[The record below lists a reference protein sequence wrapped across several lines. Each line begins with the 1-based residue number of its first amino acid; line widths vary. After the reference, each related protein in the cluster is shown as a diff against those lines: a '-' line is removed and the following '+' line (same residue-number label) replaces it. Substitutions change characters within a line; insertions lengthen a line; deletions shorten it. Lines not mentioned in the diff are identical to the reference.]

1 MKKMGMKMKVFQ
13 SDKERAYFPTE
24 GWKRSTPEQQEMDS
38 SILAEVIRYLEKH
51 FESYFSFIIIRIIA
65 IS

>member
-24 GWKRSTPEQQEMDS
+24 GWNRSTPEQQEMDS
-38 SILAEVIRYLEKH
+38 SILAEVLD
-51 FESYFSFIIIRIIA
+51 
-65 IS
+65 ISKSILRATSVLLL

>member
-1 MKKMGMKMKVFQ
+1 MKVFQ

-38 SILAEVIRYLEKH
+38 SILAEVLD
-51 FESYFSFIIIRIIA
+51 
-65 IS
+65 ISKSILRATSVLLL